1 MLRKFIDAQTRG
13 PRRYACLREVLAEGY
28 RILLGQGHD
37 TSKKHL
43 SDVSKEI
50 VRNKTSSEKIGYTD
64 TDLQAA
70 RESHGI
76 AVRHVSPARHRP

>member
-1 MLRKFIDAQTRG
+1 MIQCSCRSKGRGGRLRNLKPYLARLDG
-13 PRRYACLREVLAEGY
+13 RE
-28 RILLGQGHD
+28 LGQGHD
-37 TSKKHL
+37 TYKKHF

>member
-1 MLRKFIDAQTRG
+1 MTRRPWVVSKPRRG

-37 TSKKHL
+37 TYKEHF

-70 RESHGI
+70 RERAMGSQ
-76 AVRHVSPARHRP
+76 SDM